1 MKHPFINF
9 AILLMALACQ
19 TPGKKVIYQSEAFT
33 IEADRVL
40 QDEYTA
46 QVVSPTQMTSDYQSP
61 ANDNFPNFIEFKLA
75 INGKDNE
82 MPMGVNHTFVLRA
95 GENGTIELP
104 LLVFG
109 EKHATEQADGADGSI
124 AANTTF
130 KVKVDC
136 RTVMKS
142 FEEKGYF
149 ETFNG
154 DKIYKEDFKGFYMAG
169 NLSPLSWD
177 FDNLAGRTD
186 KELTDVDGDGIYEI
200 NLALNPFNPE
210 DFTANEWILKN
221 DISTYPQL
229 QSDIPLIDALY
240 HLSLE
245 ETVMNKEADG
255 TFRTGEAWPG
265 VWTRDISYSILLA
278 YAYLD
283 PEMAKTS
290 LMRKVRN
297 NRIIQDT
304 GTGGA
309 WPVSSD
315 RTTWAVAAW
324 EIYKVT
330 GDQEWLNTIYP
341 IVLNSV
347 EDDLQT
353 LKDEKNDLIK
363 GESSF
368 LDWRKQTYPVW
379 MNGVDIFESRC
390 LGTNAVHY
398 QTYQIL
404 AEMSERMGQDGTAY
418 EQEAQKVK
426 QAINELLWVEE
437 AGYYGQYL
445 YGRQHLML
453 SPRSEALGEA
463 HAILFGIA
471 DEARAQTIIKN
482 TPIVDYGIPCIYPQ
496 IPGIPP
502 YHNNGIWPFVQAYWN
517 WACVKTKNVD
527 GLEHGLAG
535 LYRSAALFLTNKENM
550 VADNGDFR
558 DTEVNSNRQLWSV
571 AGNLAMVYRVFLGM
585 DFQVEG
591 LRFDP
596 MVPENYGDHFVISNF
611 TYRNMLLDI
620 EVSGTGDQV
629 ETFLLD
635 GKPVSDPFIDGSLSG
650 KHTVEMVLKKSK
662 TADQPVTMRH
672 NKFSLETPVVHHKLN
687 TLSWN
692 PVKDA
697 SHYLI
702 YKNGLEVARISNT
715 EYTIDTNNVLIEYA
729 VQAVNES
736 NYSFISE
743 PVGVIQQK
751 QLTIIEAEHFG
762 NVSKLDIKGYNGSG
776 FIELSH
782 QDNERVAISVSVP
795 QTGNYYIDFRYSNGS
810 GPDNTDNKCAIRSLY
825 ANKSFAGVVV
835 LPQRGKDEWSNWGWS
850 NGNIVN
856 LLKGKNKLML
866 SFERFNTN
874 MNGDVNRAMLDQI
887 RIRRVK

>member
-1 MKHPFINF
+1 
-9 AILLMALACQ
+9 MAFACQ
-19 TPGKKVIYQSEAFT
+19 TPSEKVIYQSRAFT
-33 IEADRVL
+33 IEADRVV
-40 QDEYTA
+40 QGEYTA
-46 QVVSPTQMTSDYQSP
+46 EVLSPTHMASDYQSP

-82 MPMGVNHTFVLRA
+82 MPMGVNHTFVLRT
-95 GENGTIELP
+95 GDDGTIELP
-104 LLVFG
+104 QLIFG
-109 EKHATEQADGADGSI
+109 EKHADEQADGADRSI
-124 AANTTF
+124 AANTPF

-136 RTVMKS
+136 RKVIQS
-142 FEEKGYF
+142 FEENGYF

-154 DKIYKEDFKGFYMAG
+154 DKIYKEDFKGIYIAG

-186 KELTDVDGDGIYEI
+186 KELTDADGDGIYEI
-200 NLALNPFNPE
+200 NFALNPFNPE
-210 DFTANEWILKN
+210 DFTANEWTLKN
-221 DISTYPQL
+221 DISSYPQL
-229 QSDIPLIDALY
+229 KSDVPLIDALY
-240 HLSLE
+240 HLSLD

-283 PEMAKTS
+283 PEVAKTS
-290 LMRKVRN
+290 LMRKVQN

-330 GDQEWLNTIYP
+330 GDPKWLTTIYP
-341 IVLNSV
+341 IIMNSV
-347 EDDLQT
+347 EDDLKT

-379 MNGVDIFESRC
+379 MNGVDIFESRT

-398 QTYQIL
+398 QTYSIL
-404 AEMSERMGQDGTAY
+404 AEMSELMGKSHQRY
-418 EQEAQKVK
+418 QREALKVK
-426 QAINELLWVEE
+426 RAINELLWVEE

-445 YGRQHLML
+445 YGRLHLML

-463 HAILFGIA
+463 HTILFGIA
-471 DEARAQTIIKN
+471 DASRAQTIVNN
-482 TPIVDYGIPCIYPQ
+482 TPIVDYGVPCIYPQ

-517 WACVKTKNVD
+517 WACAKTKHTA
-527 GLEHGLAG
+527 GLQHGLAG

-585 DFQVEG
+585 EFQVDG
-591 LRFDP
+591 LRFGP
-596 MVPENYGDHFVISNF
+596 MVPENYGDHFAISNF
-611 TYRNMLLDI
+611 MYRDMVLDI
-620 EVSGTGDQV
+620 EVSGIGDQV
-629 ETFLLD
+629 VTFLLD
-635 GKPVSDPFIDGSLSG
+635 GKSVSDPFIDGSLSG
-650 KHTVEMVLKKSK
+650 KHTVKIVLKRSK
-662 TADQPVTMRH
+662 TVEHPVAMLQNT
-672 NKFSLETPVVHHKLN
+672 FSLETPTLNRKHN

-692 PVKDA
+692 PVKGA
-697 SHYLI
+697 SQYLI
-702 YKNGLEVARISNT
+702 YRNGEEVAQIAHT
-715 EYTIDTNNVLIEYA
+715 EYTIEATNVLTEYA
-729 VQAVNES
+729 VKAVNKS

-743 PVGVIQQK
+743 PIGVIQHEQIS
-751 QLTIIEAEHFG
+751 IIQAEQYG
-762 NVSKLDIKGYNGSG
+762 NASTLGIKGYNGSG
-776 FIELSH
+776 FIELNH
-782 QDNERVAISVSVP
+782 QDNKLMKFTISVP
-795 QTGNYYIDFRYSNGS
+795 QAGDYLIDFRYSNGS

-850 NGNIVN
+850 NGVTLK
-856 LLKGKNKLML
+856 LLKGTNEVLL
-866 SFERFNTN
+866 SFENYNTN

-887 RIRRVK
+887 RIRRVN

>member
-1 MKHPFINF
+1 MKQPFINL
-9 AILLMALACQ
+9 AILIMAFACQ
-19 TPGKKVIYQSEAFT
+19 LPSEKVIYQSEAFT
-33 IEADRVL
+33 IEADRVV
-40 QDEYTA
+40 QGEYTA
-46 QVVSPTQMTSDYQSP
+46 KVLSPTHMASDYQSP

-82 MPMGVNHTFVLRA
+82 MPMGVNHTFVLNARDD
-95 GENGTIELP
+95 GMIQLP
-104 LLVFG
+104 QLIFG
-109 EKHATEQADGADGSI
+109 EKHADEQADGADGSI
-124 AANTTF
+124 AANMPF

-136 RTVMKS
+136 RKVMKS
-142 FEEKGYF
+142 FEENGYF
-149 ETFNG
+149 ETFDG
-154 DKIYKEDFKGFYMAG
+154 DKIYKDDFKGFYIAG

-186 KELTDVDGDGIYEI
+186 KELTDTDGDGIYEI
-200 NLALNPFNPE
+200 TLALNPFNPE
-210 DFTANEWILKN
+210 DFTAKAWTLKN
-221 DISTYPQL
+221 DISNYPQL
-229 QSDIPLIDALY
+229 QSAIPLIDALY
-240 HLSLE
+240 NLSLD

-290 LMRKVRN
+290 LMHKVQN
-297 NRIIQDT
+297 QRIIQDT

-330 GDQEWLNTIYP
+330 GDQQWLDTIYP
-341 IVLNSV
+341 IIMNSV
-347 EDDLQT
+347 EDDLKT

-379 MNGVDIFESRC
+379 MNGVDIFESRT

-398 QTYQIL
+398 QTYSIL
-404 AEMSERMGQDGTAY
+404 AEISELMGKSSQRY
-418 EQEAQKVK
+418 QQEALKVK
-426 QAINELLWVEE
+426 RAINEWLWVEE

-463 HAILFGIA
+463 HTILFGIA
-471 DEARAQTIIKN
+471 DASRAQTIVNN
-482 TPIVDYGIPCIYPQ
+482 TPIVNYGIPCIYPQ

-517 WACVKTKNVD
+517 WACAKTKHMD

-591 LRFDP
+591 LHFDP
-596 MVPENYGDHFVISNF
+596 MIPENYGDHLAISNF
-611 TYRNMLLDI
+611 KYRDMVLDI
-620 EVSGTGDQV
+620 EVTGTGDQV
-629 ETFLLD
+629 KTFLLD
-635 GKPVSDPFIDGSLSG
+635 GKSVSDPFIDGSLAG
-650 KHTVEMVLKKSK
+650 KHTVKIVLQGSK
-662 TADQPVTMRH
+662 TIDQPVAMLP
-672 NKFSLETPVVHHKLN
+672 NKFSLETPIVKRHHN
-687 TLSWN
+687 TLVWN
-692 PVKDA
+692 PVTDA
-697 SHYLI
+697 TLYLV
-702 YKNGLEVARISNT
+702 YKNGKEVAQISDTEYVFELSNLLT
-715 EYTIDTNNVLIEYA
+715 EYTVK
-729 VQAVNES
+729 AVNDS

-743 PVGVIQQK
+743 PVSVIQPK
-751 QLTIIEAEHFG
+751 QISSVQAEQFG
-762 NVSKLDIKGYNGSG
+762 KVSKLDCKGYNGTG

-782 QDNERVAISVSVP
+782 DDNRKVKFRVSVP
-795 QTGNYYIDFRYSNGS
+795 QTGSYFIDFRYSNGS

-825 ANKSFAGVVV
+825 ANKTFAGVVV
-835 LPQRGKDEWSNWGWS
+835 MPQRGKDEWSNWGWS
-850 NGNIVN
+850 NGISVD
-856 LLKGKNKLML
+856 LLKGENELLL
-866 SFERFNTN
+866 SFEHFNAN
-874 MNGDVNRAMLDQI
+874 MNGAVNRAMLDQM
-887 RIRRVK
+887 RIRRVN